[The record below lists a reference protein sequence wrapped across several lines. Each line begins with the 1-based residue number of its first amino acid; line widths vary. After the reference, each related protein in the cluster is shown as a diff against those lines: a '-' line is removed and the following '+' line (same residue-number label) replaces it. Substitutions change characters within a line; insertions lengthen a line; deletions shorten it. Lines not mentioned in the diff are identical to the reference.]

1 MPLVNFSNLDFNQ
14 IKTTLT
20 EYLKSNSN
28 FTDYDFEGS
37 NLSSIIDVLA
47 YNTYITSYNANMVA
61 NEVFIDSAT
70 LRENV
75 VSLARNIGY
84 VPRSRKAAT
93 ATVSFFIDTS
103 SITPTPSS
111 LTLRKGPV
119 ASTSGSFGNQSYVFC
134 ILEDI
139 TVPVFNGIATF
150 DDLKVYQ
157 GTRLVNN
164 FTVSTRNLN
173 QKFILPNSGI
183 DTDLISVS
191 VKNNEQSTSLV
202 KYSRQDNIFE
212 INQDSKVFFLQEI
225 EDERY
230 ELIFGDGIFG
240 KKLEEG
246 NFIEVGYITS
256 NGDSANGI
264 NQFTFAGRVTYS
276 RNSTEYTVT
285 SGISLLTTGLIAS
298 GGENIESV
306 ESIKRYAPR
315 IYASQNR
322 ALTANDYEALIST
335 KIYPETE
342 SISVFGGEDLVPPQ
356 YGKVFI
362 TIKPRTGDFIPNLI
376 KENIKRDL
384 KKYAVA
390 GIVPEILD
398 LKYLY
403 IEINS
408 KVYYNTNLAPSAEY
422 VSSIIQNNTTKYAES
437 TELNKYGARF
447 KYSKFLKTI
456 DESHESVTSNIT
468 TIQMRR
474 DLRVV
479 LNTFTEYQIGFGNEF
494 HIRSMN
500 GFNIKSSAFRVSDIL
515 QNVYIS
521 DLPNSDGKTG
531 SLFLFTVPALNS
543 TTPTIVKRNIGR
555 IDYMNGIITI
565 TPINIQAGKI
575 KDGQTIVEFS
585 ATPHSND
592 VIGLQDLYLQLDISN
607 SNYEMIPD
615 NISSGN
621 DQSASNYI
629 TSSSYANGLLIR
641 PTSNIGAGAAATPFA
656 TSSLGLSGL
665 STPSTTTSSTSTQTS
680 SSTLSTST
688 SSSTTSSTSSSSG
701 PSYSSGY

>member
-1 MPLVNFSNLDFNQ
+1 MPLVNFSNLDFDQ
-14 IKTTLT
+14 IKTSLKD
-20 EYLKSNSN
+20 YLKSNSN

-37 NLSSIIDVLA
+37 NLSSILDVLS

-75 VSLARNIGY
+75 VALARNIGY
-84 VPRSRKAAT
+84 IPRSRKAAQ
-93 ATVSFFIDTS
+93 ATISFFIDTS
-103 SITPTPSS
+103 NITPTPSS

-119 ASTSGSFGNQSYVFC
+119 ASTSGNFGNQSYVFC

-139 TVPVFNGIATF
+139 TVPIINNIATF
-150 DDLKVYQ
+150 NNLKVYQ

-164 FTVSTRNLN
+164 FTFSSRNLN
-173 QKFILPNSGI
+173 QRFILPNSGI
-183 DTDLISVS
+183 DTDLISVL
-191 VKNNEQSTSLV
+191 VRNNEQSTSST
-202 KYSRQDNIFE
+202 KYNRQDSLFE

-256 NGDSANGI
+256 NGDSGNGI
-264 NQFTFAGRVTYS
+264 SQFTFAGRITYN
-276 RNSTEYTVT
+276 RNSTEYVIT
-285 SGISLLTTGLIAS
+285 SGISLLTTGLISS
-298 GGENIESV
+298 GGENIEPV

-322 ALTANDYEALIST
+322 TVTANDYETLIPA

-342 SISVFGGEDLVPPQ
+342 SISVFGGEDLIPPQ

-362 TIKPRTGDFIPNLI
+362 SIKPRSGDFLPNLI

-403 IEINS
+403 LEINS
-408 KVYYNTNLAPSAEY
+408 KIYYDTNLAPSAEY

-456 DESHESVTSNIT
+456 DESHEAVTSNIT

-494 HIRSMN
+494 HINSMN
-500 GFNIKSSAFRVSDIL
+500 GYNIKSSALRVSDIS
-515 QNVYIS
+515 QVVYIS
-521 DLPNSDGKTG
+521 DIPNTNRETG
-531 SLFLFTVPALNS
+531 SLFLFAVPSSNS
-543 TTPTIVKRNIGR
+543 NTPTIVRRNIGNVN
-555 IDYMNGIITI
+555 YKKGIITLN
-565 TPINIQAGKI
+565 PINIQSGKI
-575 KDGQTIVEFS
+575 KDGQAIVELS
-585 ATPHSND
+585 TTPHSND
-592 VIGLQDLYLQLDISN
+592 VIGLQDLYLQLDIS
-607 SNYEMIPD
+607 SSIFEMVVD
-615 NISSGN
+615 SISSGL
-621 DQSASNYI
+621 DPSASSYI
-629 TSSSYANGLLIR
+629 QSSSYANGLLVR
-641 PTSNIGAGAAATPFA
+641 PTSNIGGVSSQNGRPSTAFSLE
-656 TSSLGLSGL
+656 TSGV
-665 STPSTTTSSTSTQTS
+665 STPSGSSGVSTPS
-680 SSTLSTST
+680 APSAPSAP
-688 SSSTTSSTSSSSG
+688 SG
-701 PSYSSGY
+701 PSGY

>member
-1 MPLVNFSNLDFNQ
+1 MSLVNFSNLDFDQ
-14 IKTTLT
+14 IKTTLKD
-20 EYLKSNSN
+20 YLRSNPN

-37 NLSSIIDVLA
+37 NLSTILDVLA

-75 VSLARNIGY
+75 VALARNIGY
-84 VPRSRKAAT
+84 IPRSRKAAR
-93 ATVSFFIDTS
+93 ATISFFVDTS
-103 SITPTPSS
+103 NITPTPSS

-119 ASTSGSFGNQSYVFC
+119 ASTSGSFGNQSFVFC

-150 DDLKVYQ
+150 EDLEVYQ
-157 GTRLVNN
+157 GTRLTNN
-164 FTVSTRNLN
+164 FTFSSNNLN
-173 QKFILPNSGI
+173 QRFILPNSGI
-183 DTDLISVS
+183 DTELISVS
-191 VKNNEQSTSLV
+191 VRTSEQNTASV
-202 KYSRQDNIFE
+202 KYSLQDSLFDIDK
-212 INQDSKVFFLQEI
+212 DSKVFFLQEI

-240 KKLEEG
+240 KKLQEP

-264 NQFTFAGRVTYS
+264 SQFTFAGRITYN
-276 RNSTEYTVT
+276 RNSIEYTIT

-306 ESIKRYAPR
+306 ESIKKYAPR

-322 ALTANDYEALIST
+322 AVTANDYETLIPAR
-335 KIYPETE
+335 IYEETE
-342 SISVFGGEDLVPPQ
+342 SISVFGGEELIPPQ

-362 TIKPRTGDFIPNLI
+362 SIKPRSGDFLPNLI

-403 IEINS
+403 VEINS
-408 KVYYNTNLAPSAEY
+408 KVYYDTNLAPSSEF

-479 LNTFTEYQIGFGNEF
+479 LNTFVEYQIGFGNEF
-494 HIRSMN
+494 HIKSMN
-500 GFNIKSSAFRVSDIL
+500 GYNIKSSALQVSDVS
-515 QNVYIS
+515 QVVYIS
-521 DLPNSDGKTG
+521 DIPNTNRETG
-531 SLFLFTVPALNS
+531 SLFLFTVPSLNS
-543 TTPTIVKRNIGR
+543 TTPTIVKRNIGN
-555 IDYMNGIITI
+555 INYKKGLITLN
-565 TPINIQAGKI
+565 PINIQSGKI
-575 KDGQTIVEFS
+575 KNGQTIIEIS
-585 ATPHSND
+585 TTPHSND
-592 VIGLQDLYLQLDISN
+592 IIGLQDLYLQLDISN
-607 SNYEMIPD
+607 SNFEMVVD
-615 NISSGN
+615 SISSGL
-621 DQSASNYI
+621 DPSASNYI
-629 TSSSYANGLLIR
+629 QTSSYGNGLLVR
-641 PTSNIGAGAAATPFA
+641 PTSNIGGV
-656 TSSLGLSGL
+656 TS
-665 STPSTTTSSTSTQTS
+665 
-680 SSTLSTST
+680 
-688 SSSTTSSTSSSSG
+688 
-701 PSYSSGY
+701 